1 MPQLAKN
8 ESRSGS
14 PKLDRLAALLRV
26 FRTFMVIS
34 LGAPISFFVYDSF
47 DSGVHFPFTSFLY
60 LSIWA
65 TGFSLDVWTTHRF
78 YAADR
83 ENFSVNE
90 SNAVFSRLVRRF
102 GFTKGLAM
110 QLAIVEVPAAAVLA
124 VLLYP
129 AYYAFT
135 EHDSN
140 GIAAVLN
147 LSVLLSRLPAALCL
161 FGVIHMIDA
170 FVNLNVERKENH
182 SRVER

>member
-1 MPQLAKN
+1 
-8 ESRSGS
+8 
-14 PKLDRLAALLRV
+14 LDRAAALRI
-26 FRTFMVIS
+26 FRTFLLIS
-34 LGAPISFFVYDSF
+34 LGTPIVFFIYEGSSSGILFSFT
-47 DSGVHFPFTSFLY
+47 GFLY

-65 TGFSLDVWTTHRF
+65 SGFSLDVWTTYRF

-90 SNAVFSRLVRRF
+90 SNAVFSGLVRRF
-102 GFTKGLAM
+102 GFTKGLAV
-110 QLAIVEVPAAAVLA
+110 QLAIIEIPTAMVFA

-129 AYYAFT
+129 VYYAFT

-147 LSVLLSRLPAALCL
+147 LSVSLSCLPAALCL

-170 FVNLNVERKENH
+170 FVNLNVERKENQ